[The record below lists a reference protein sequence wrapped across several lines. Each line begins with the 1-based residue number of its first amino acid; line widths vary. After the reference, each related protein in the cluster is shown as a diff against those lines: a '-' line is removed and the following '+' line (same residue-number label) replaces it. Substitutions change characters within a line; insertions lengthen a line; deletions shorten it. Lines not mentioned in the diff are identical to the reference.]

1 MRCIFCKQPSNN
13 SRSVEHVIPE
23 SLGNHTLV
31 LRPGAVCDACN
42 NYFSRKV
49 EAPFLNAPWIRM
61 LRHEQGV
68 ASKRGRVPTMRA
80 IAPGLGEATMHA
92 PTSTNPRLIAF
103 DTASQSYRWLLS
115 KSRNVLLTDEVI
127 TPPSHTTTSRFLAK
141 VAIEFLASRLE
152 LVPGGLDYLVN
163 EVNLDRLRDYARRG
177 SGPHWPVS
185 IRRLY
190 SANARWRENAAHV
203 QRVWEA
209 GFFQDDVDSQYVI
222 IVIFGVEF
230 AIHLGEPD
238 ISGYRRWLLLNRGR
252 SPLYSGRYAT
262 QVDDRDGTFDR
273 RHRAIVGSS
282 A

>member
-1 MRCIFCKQPSNN
+1 MRCIFCKQPSDT

-31 LRPGAVCDACN
+31 LAAGSVCDPCN

-61 LRHEQGV
+61 LRHEQGI

-92 PTSTNPRLIAF
+92 PTYTDPRLVAF
-103 DTASQSYRWLLS
+103 DTPSQSYRWLLS
-115 KSRNVLLTDEVI
+115 RSRNLLLTDEVI
-127 TPPSHTTTSRFLAK
+127 SPPAQTTTSRFVAK
-141 VAIEFLASRLE
+141 VAIEFLASRLAR
-152 LVPGGLDYLVN
+152 VPGGLDYLVD
-163 EVNLDRLRDYARRG
+163 EANLDRLRDHARRG
-177 SGPHWPVS
+177 SDPHWPVS

-190 SANARWRENAAHV
+190 SANARWREDGAHV

-209 GFFQDDVDSQYVI
+209 DFFQDDEDSQYVI
-222 IVIFGVEF
+222 IAIFGVEF

-238 ISGYRRWLLLNRGR
+238 ISGYQRWLFLNHGR

-262 QVDDRDGTFDR
+262 QLNDRDGTFDR
-273 RHRAIVGSS
+273 RHLTIIGSS
-282 A
+282 T